1 MGLDIAING
10 VWGNMGVG
18 FAAFITGLMIDQ
30 TDGVLLSGC
39 PASFPF
45 ALGCFTFFIRKTEY
59 LSDLQ
64 S

>member
-30 TDGVLLSGC
+30 TGWRSAFWLPGI
-39 PASFPF
+39 FPF
-45 ALGCFTFFIRKTEY
+45 ALACFIFSSERQNTRQV
-59 LSDLQ
+59 SQ